1 MKKSLFLAFL
11 AIVFESCET
20 PNVTEGKGNIEQE
33 VLNRG
38 VRQIDPEE
46 EEIFG
51 FQFTDQILKDFNN
64 SKAQTDSISDIKGFD
79 LFFVDTISL
88 KNQPEYIQQIMDMF
102 AYNLEKGS
110 IPTDQPSHIDK
121 NVKRPFYYNTK
132 VVMKDST
139 FLGFWL
145 LKIDAAAIRRNMPEQ

>member
-1 MKKSLFLAFL
+1 MKKSLFLVLIAM
-11 AIVFESCET
+11 IVASCET
-20 PNVTEGKGNIEQE
+20 PNVTEGQGNIEQE

-38 VRQIDPEE
+38 VRQIDPEK

-51 FQFTDQILKDFNN
+51 FQFTDQILEDFNN
-64 SKAQTDSISDIKGFD
+64 SQLQADSIGQQKGFD
-79 LFFVDTISL
+79 LFFVDTINI
-88 KNQPEYIQQIMDMF
+88 KNQPEYVQQAMDMF
-102 AYNLEKGS
+102 AYNLERGS

-132 VVMKDST
+132 VVIQDST

-145 LKIDAAAIRRNMPEQ
+145 LKIDAAAIRRNMPE